1 MDEQKMRELLDFA
14 KDEKRLDAAFDNV
27 LKSFE
32 TGRIRIDEFPLA
44 ASPLRVGTLKD
55 DRECV
60 VRLLEKAAG
69 TSLNVSQRQILYGTV
84 AGLPDSAGIY
94 DIFDALDETG
104 SLAPFVEALR
114 NFLDEAV
121 CPTA

>member
-27 LKSFE
+27 LKGFE

-60 VRLLEKAAG
+60 VRLLETAAG
-69 TSLNVSQRQILYGTV
+69 TSLNDSQRQILYATV

-114 NFLDEAV
+114 NFLHEAV
-121 CPTA
+121 HPTA